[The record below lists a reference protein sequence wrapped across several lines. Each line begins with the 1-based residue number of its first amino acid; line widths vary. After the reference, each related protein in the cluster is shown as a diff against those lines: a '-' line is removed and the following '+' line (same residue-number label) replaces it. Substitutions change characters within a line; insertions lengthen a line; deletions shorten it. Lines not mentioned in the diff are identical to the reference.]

1 MKKFAVL
8 FMATTCFFLPSLTG
22 CGGGS
27 GETTVIEAPP
37 AGEEEEAME
46 GMSDDDYDAAMDAE
60 MSGE

>member
-1 MKKFAVL
+1 MKKFAFL
-8 FMATTCFFLPSLTG
+8 LMATTCFFLPSLTG
-22 CGGGS
+22 CGGGG